1 MQRGE
6 TKSAFPIQDIKLP
19 KTQNG
24 GGGVSWG
31 GIKFQKTLPSS
42 VVCINEQSGLGGHF
56 FFLLSGRFWGPYFG
70 WLIRGSF
77 VQVGKF
83 LRFVVCKQLVCV
95 LMFNFV
101 PAGSISS
108 KRLCVVVFK
117 CELFLGNLLKMTDKS
132 AWENGQEY

>member
-1 MQRGE
+1 MAKQKVHFPFKTSNYQKHQTVAVASRGGASNF
-6 TKSAFPIQDIKLP
+6 K
-19 KTQNG
+19 
-24 GGGVSWG
+24 
-31 GIKFQKTLPSS
+31 KTLPSS
-42 VVCINEQSGLGGHF
+42 VVCINGQSGLGGHF
-56 FFLLSGRFWGPYFG
+56 FFLLTGRFWGPYFG

-95 LMFNFV
+95 LMFYFV

-117 CELFLGNLLKMTDKS
+117 CELFLGNLLRMTDKY
-132 AWENGQEY
+132 AWENGQEC